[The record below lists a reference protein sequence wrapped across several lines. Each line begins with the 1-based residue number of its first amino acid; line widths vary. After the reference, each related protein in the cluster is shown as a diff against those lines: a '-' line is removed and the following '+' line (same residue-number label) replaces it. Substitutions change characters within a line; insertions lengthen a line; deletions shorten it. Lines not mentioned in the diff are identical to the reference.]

1 MQRRLQKERK
11 EVNRMAWISVSV
23 TTEVYKKF
31 LNYEHLQKKISKVK
45 RADVLFKILKE
56 VDNDYEVEELKS
68 LNKKLYFDLD
78 PDMYKA
84 LVKEADQKKIR
95 LEYMVFL
102 KMKKFFERQEVEENE
117 GSKEGTNE

>member
-1 MQRRLQKERK
+1 
-11 EVNRMAWISVSV
+11 MAWISVSV
-23 TTEVYKKF
+23 TDEVYKKF

-45 RADVLFKILKE
+45 RADVLLKILKE
-56 VDNDYEVEELKS
+56 VGNDYEVEELKS

-78 PDMYKA
+78 SDTYKE

-102 KMKKFFERQEVEENE
+102 KMRKYFVRQEVEENE
-117 GSKEGTNE
+117 GSKEGTK

>member
-1 MQRRLQKERK
+1 
-11 EVNRMAWISVSV
+11 MAWISVSV

-56 VDNDYEVEELKS
+56 VGNDYEVEELKS

-78 PDMYKA
+78 QDIYKA

-102 KMKKFFERQEVEENE
+102 KMKKFFERQVEEDE
-117 GSKEGTNE
+117 RSKEGTNK